1 MPINPQWRKK
11 SDSIISNILIGL
23 LIIPLAWLT
32 LDPVFGITLGSLSA
46 SVSRAFSSIDA
57 QMNALKE
64 IDKRERAS
72 DGR

>member
-1 MPINPQWRKK
+1 MPVKPQWRKK

-32 LDPVFGITLGSLSA
+32 LDPVFGITLGALSA

-57 QMNALKE
+57 QMNALKG